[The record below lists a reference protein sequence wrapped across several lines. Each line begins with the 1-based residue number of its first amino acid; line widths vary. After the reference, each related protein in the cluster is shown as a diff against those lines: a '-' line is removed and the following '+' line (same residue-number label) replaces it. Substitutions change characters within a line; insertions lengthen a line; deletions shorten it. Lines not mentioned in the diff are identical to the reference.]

1 MGIFGVAR
9 DVTERKNLEA
19 QLLQSQ
25 KMEAVG
31 QLAGGVAHDFNNLL
45 MVIRGYVDLMGSRAR
60 LDDGLKDNLN
70 EIRKAADRATSL
82 TQQLLAFSRKQV
94 LHPELLDLNYVVSIM
109 EKMLRRLIGENIELV
124 TRTARQA
131 GRVKAD
137 PVQIEQVIL
146 NLALNARD
154 AMAEGGRLTLETD
167 NVELDADFVSRQP
180 GSVPGSYVLLRVSDT
195 GAGMDPATV
204 AHIFEPFF
212 TTKEKGKGTG
222 LGLATV
228 YGIVKQSGGYVVVT
242 SQEGVGTTIEIYL
255 PRADESTAAMED
267 AEVPE
272 GVHRGSET
280 ILVVEDEEA
289 VCKLS
294 CEFLSSRGYNVL
306 AASDGLEALQVSE
319 QHRGPIHLLLTDV
332 VMPGINGQELARRLS
347 PLKPEMKIMYI
358 PGYTDNAIAQ
368 KFLVDPGTVFLQKPF
383 PLDTLA
389 RNVREVLEGRF
400 SGR

>member
-1 MGIFGVAR
+1 MI
-9 DVTERKNLEA
+9 
-19 QLLQSQ
+19 
-25 KMEAVG
+25 
-31 QLAGGVAHDFNNLL
+31 
-45 MVIRGYVDLMGSRAR
+45 
-60 LDDGLKDNLN
+60 
-70 EIRKAADRATSL
+70 
-82 TQQLLAFSRKQV
+82 
-94 LHPELLDLNYVVSIM
+94 DLNIVVPNM
-109 EKMLRRLIGENIELV
+109 EKLLRRLIGENIELV
-124 TRTARQA
+124 TRTASKA
-131 GRVKAD
+131 GLVKAD
-137 PVQIEQVIL
+137 PAQIEQVIL

-180 GSVPGSYVLLRVSDT
+180 GSVPGSYVLLRVSDN
-195 GAGMDPATV
+195 GVGMDPATV

-242 SQEGVGTTIEIYL
+242 SQEGEGTTIEIYL
-255 PRADESTAAMED
+255 PWADESAAAMED
-267 AEVPE
+267 AEVPQ

-294 CEFLSSRGYNVL
+294 CEFLSNRGYKVL

-319 QHRGPIHLLLTDV
+319 QYRGPIHLLLTDV
-332 VMPGINGQELARRLS
+332 VMPGINGQELARRLG
-347 PLKPEMKIMYI
+347 PLRPEMKIMYI

-389 RNVREVLEGRF
+389 CKVREVLEGRF
-400 SGR
+400 SGRQSSLSPYSID